1 MPAHPILPLTRPVRT
16 PEDAADSAS
25 GSGFSTGCTA
35 LDAHLP
41 GGRLELGA
49 LHEIQGASYRDRA
62 AALGVMLALIARRLH
77 TKPGP
82 VIWCEMAGQDPL
94 PLHAPGLV
102 GAGIDPAIITRLKLR
117 HERDFLWAMEEAF
130 DCSAVAIV
138 AGTLQSERL
147 YDFTASRRLALRAR
161 KSGVSGFLLRP
172 HGAAGTSAAA
182 TRWQV
187 ASRPSPDTHPSYVSY
202 AGLRQPLGPPRWQLD
217 ISRSRGA
224 KPGTVNAIWNHAA
237 LSFDLDS
244 RLVDQSALPADQPAD
259 AEWRSVI

>member
-1 MPAHPILPLTRPVRT
+1 MLINRLTSLPRPVSGT
-16 PEDAADSAS
+16 GHDPAACE
-25 GSGFSTGCTA
+25 GGFSTGCAA
-35 LDAHLP
+35 LDTYLP

-49 LHEIQGASYRDRA
+49 LHEIQGATYRDRA

-82 VIWCEMAGQDPL
+82 VIWCEVTGQDPL

-130 DCSAVAIV
+130 DCSAIAVV
-138 AGTLQSERL
+138 AGALHSERL

-172 HGAAGTSAAA
+172 HGAGGTSAAT

-187 ASRPSPDTHPSYVSY
+187 ASRPSHTTNSSY
-202 AGLRQPLGPPRWQLD
+202 AGLRQPLGLPRWQLD

-224 KPGTVNAIWNHAA
+224 KPGTLNAIWNHAA

-244 RLVDQSALPADQPAD
+244 RLADQSAFPTQQPAE
-259 AEWRSVI
+259 AGRRSAV

>member
-1 MPAHPILPLTRPVRT
+1 MPADPVIPLRAPSPAPGDIHP
-16 PEDAADSAS
+16 AS
-25 GSGFSTGCTA
+25 SDGFSTGCTA
-35 LDAHLP
+35 LDARLP

-49 LHEIQGASYRDRA
+49 LHEIQGTSYRDRA

-82 VIWCEMAGQDPL
+82 VIWCELAGPDPL

-102 GAGIDPAIITRLKLR
+102 GVGIDPALITRLKLR

-130 DCSAVAIV
+130 NCSAVAIV
-138 AGTLQSERL
+138 AGALDNERI

-172 HGAAGTSAAA
+172 HGAGGTSAAA

-187 ASRPSPDTHPSYVSY
+187 ASRPSHTSDPYY
-202 AGLRQPLGPPRWQLD
+202 AARRPPLSLPRWQID

-224 KPGTVNAIWNHAA
+224 KPGTINAIWNHAA

-244 RLVDQSALPADQPAD
+244 RLADQPVFPAGRP
-259 AEWRSVI
+259 AETGWRSAV